1 MSPRPN
7 GRIPATHRLSD
18 HCAFCPAFL
27 LHTFMADSVLHGGNL
42 REAAR
47 RYDIALEDW
56 LDLSTGI
63 NPRGYPVPPVPPDA
77 WRRLPEDEDGLAACA
92 ARYYGA
98 PSALPVAGSQA
109 AIRALPALLE
119 RGTAGV
125 APLTYGEYA
134 PAFERAGHRIIKV
147 DMTMRDVP
155 ESLDHVIVANPNNPT
170 AERISRNTLL
180 RWHAQLASRGGT
192 LIVDEA
198 FADVDPAASLADET
212 AREGLVVLRS
222 VGKFF
227 GLAGIRAGFVLA
239 APALSHALGQM
250 LGAWTVGGPA
260 RHAVRCAFEDRA
272 WQRETRERLLADG
285 ARLAQLLTRHG
296 FDVHSNP
303 LFSWMPTPDAPALQQ
318 ALAQRGIWTRLF
330 ALPEMTASLR
340 IGLPGAEGEWA
351 RLEQALTEAGA

>member
-1 MSPRPN
+1 
-7 GRIPATHRLSD
+7 
-18 HCAFCPAFL
+18 
-27 LHTFMADSVLHGGNL
+27 MADSVPHGGNL
-42 REAAR
+42 REAAH
-47 RYDIALEDW
+47 RYDIPLEDW

-63 NPRGYPVPPVPPDA
+63 NPCGYPVPPVPPDA
-77 WRRLPEDEDGLAACA
+77 WRRLPEDDDGLAACA

-109 AIRALPALLE
+109 AIRTLPALLR

-134 PAFERAGHRIIKV
+134 PAFERAGHRIV
-147 DMTMRDVP
+147 TLDVTARDLP
-155 ESLDHVIVANPNNPT
+155 ASLDHVIVANPNNPT
-170 AERISRNTLL
+170 AERVSRDTLL

-198 FADVDPAASLADET
+198 FADADPSASLADET
-212 AREGLVVLRS
+212 ARKGLVVLRS
-222 VGKFF
+222 VGKYF

-239 APALSHALGQM
+239 APPLLRELGSA

-272 WQRETRERLLADG
+272 WQRETRDHLQRDGVRLSH
-285 ARLAQLLTRHG
+285 LLMQHG
-296 FDVHSNP
+296 FDAHSTP
-303 LFSWMPTPDAPALQQ
+303 LFSWIPTPDASGLQQ
-318 ALAQRGIWTRLF
+318 SLARRGIWTRFF
-330 ALPEMTASLR
+330 ALPEMTTSLR

-351 RLEQALTEAGA
+351 RLKRALTEVGA